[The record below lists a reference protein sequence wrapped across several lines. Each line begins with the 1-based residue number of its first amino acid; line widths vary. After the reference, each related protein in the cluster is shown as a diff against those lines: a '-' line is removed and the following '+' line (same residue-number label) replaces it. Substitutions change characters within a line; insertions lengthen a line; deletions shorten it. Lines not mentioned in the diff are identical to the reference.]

1 MSPVSDFT
9 STHSQPSCQTGGILP
24 ILLPSIVPYSPTPA
38 LPELLA
44 EAARAVDPATR
55 PLLPWQSA
63 FAEWLSSQPTKVSV
77 QAQRKI
83 ASSLAKTLVTARAL
97 GRLRR
102 NARFVSYLASLQ
114 LDEIRRARAVLE
126 EHYTEGI
133 TTHIAGM
140 RMAMAAED
148 HKSLPSYTVPILDR
162 VVPKRDAVQGNTQVN
177 VTLTTKQTAQLDA
190 AIAEVEYEV
199 LPPPPGV
206 NA

>member
-1 MSPVSDFT
+1 M
-9 STHSQPSCQTGGILP
+9 
-24 ILLPSIVPYSPTPA
+24 
-38 LPELLA
+38 
-44 EAARAVDPATR
+44 
-55 PLLPWQSA
+55 
-63 FAEWLSSQPTKVSV
+63 
-77 QAQRKI
+77 
-83 ASSLAKTLVTARAL
+83 
-97 GRLRR
+97 
-102 NARFVSYLASLQ
+102 
-114 LDEIRRARAVLE
+114 LE

-206 NA
+206 NS